1 MVLRGSTLKP
11 FRLFATAA
19 SALALAFSP
28 IASSGA
34 LAQKKQL
41 LEYPSIHSP
50 VVGEKGMVVSQNAIA
65 TKVGVDILRQGGN
78 AVDAAV
84 ATAFALAVTLPRAGN
99 IGGDGFMMVYMA
111 KTQETVFIDYRGI
124 APRAA
129 KLETFVDENGKEM
142 DDVASRGYRAPTVP
156 GTVAGL
162 YLAHQKYGRLPWKQV
177 VEPAFKLASDGVA
190 LSPDEAFVFSWG
202 KQRLSESAAGKAAFY
217 KPGGELYRAGEILR
231 QPDLAWSLRQIADKG
246 ADAFYRGEIAQRFA
260 ADMKTHGGLITAED
274 LASYKAVIRQP
285 LEGSYRGLA
294 VKTSPPASAG
304 GATLLEMLNI
314 LEQFDLKASGPGSA
328 KSLHLMAEAMK
339 LGYADRSRFLGDT
352 DFVKVPLAG
361 FTSKA
366 YGVER
371 AKLIDPERAKS
382 AKELGVGDPWAFESH
397 NTTHFSVADADGNAV
412 SNTFTLGAD
421 FGSGVMVAGAGFV
434 LNNQMNNYAHAAAW
448 RAQKSGRPL
457 PPNALQPGKR
467 VLSTM
472 MPTMIFKDGKPW
484 LITGTPGGS
493 TIIDTVLQVIV
504 NVVDFKLNVA
514 EATHQPRIFQD
525 ASDNLR
531 VEPNFN
537 PDTVAALKAMGHP
550 LSSDETMGSAQSIMI
565 EKGLFLGGADP
576 RRPGAEAIAP

>member
-1 MVLRGSTLKP
+1 VK
-11 FRLFATAA
+11 FVRLVSVSLAA
-19 SALALAFSP
+19 ISLAFTP

-65 TKVGVDILRQGGN
+65 TKVGVEILRQGGN

-124 APRAA
+124 APKAA

-162 YLAHQKYGRLPWKQV
+162 YLAHQKYGKLPWKQV

-202 KQRLSESAAGKAAFY
+202 KQRLSESAAGKAVFY
-217 KPGGELYRAGEILR
+217 KADGELYRAGEILK

-260 ADMKTHGGLITAED
+260 ADMKAHGGLITAED
-274 LASYKAVIRQP
+274 LASYKAVVRKP
-285 LEGSYRGLA
+285 LVGSYRGLT
-294 VKTSPPASAG
+294 VMTSPPASAG

-314 LEQFDLKASGPGSA
+314 LETFDLKASGLGSA
-328 KSLHLMAEAMK
+328 KTLHLQAEAMK
-339 LGYADRSRFLGDT
+339 MAYADRSRYLGDT
-352 DFVKVPLAG
+352 DFVKVPLGG
-361 FTSKA
+361 FASKA

-371 AKLIDPERAKS
+371 AKLINPDKATPAKD
-382 AKELGVGDPWAFESH
+382 LGVGDPWAFESH

-448 RAQKSGRPL
+448 RALKSGRPL

-525 ASDNLR
+525 ASDSLR

-537 PDTVAALKAMGHP
+537 PDTVALLKAMGHP
-550 LSSDETMGSAQSIMI
+550 ITSDETMGSAQSIMI
-565 EKGLFLGGADP
+565 DKGLFLGGADP

>member
-1 MVLRGSTLKP
+1 MKP

-19 SALALAFSP
+19 SALALALTP

-65 TKVGVDILRQGGN
+65 TKVGVEILRQGGN

-124 APRAA
+124 APKAA

-142 DDVASRGYRAPTVP
+142 DDVSSRGYRAPTVP

-162 YLAHQKYGRLPWKQV
+162 YLAHQKYGKLPWKQV

-202 KQRLSESAAGKAAFY
+202 KERLSESAAGKAAFY
-217 KPGGELYRAGEILR
+217 KAGGELYRAGENLK

-260 ADMKTHGGLITAED
+260 ADMKAHGGLITAED
-274 LASYKAVIRQP
+274 LASYKAVVRQP
-285 LEGSYRGLA
+285 LEGTYRGLT
-294 VKTSPPASAG
+294 VRTSPPASAG

-352 DFVKVPLAG
+352 DFVKVPLTG

-371 AKLIDPERAKS
+371 AKLIDPDRAKS
-382 AKELGVGDPWAFESH
+382 AKELGAGDPWAFESH

-448 RAQKSGRPL
+448 RAQKTGKPL

-525 ASDNLR
+525 ASDSLR

-550 LSSDETMGSAQSIMI
+550 LTSDETMGSAQSIMI
-565 EKGLFLGGADP
+565 DKGLFLGGADP

>member
-1 MVLRGSTLKP
+1 MKP

-19 SALALAFSP
+19 SALALALTP
-28 IASSGA
+28 IASTGA
-34 LAQKKQL
+34 FAQSKQL

-65 TKVGVDILRQGGN
+65 TKVGVEILRQGGN

-111 KTQETVFIDYRGI
+111 KTNETVFIDYRGI
-124 APRAA
+124 APKAA
-129 KLETFVDENGKEM
+129 KLETFVDANGKEM

-162 YLAHQKYGRLPWKQV
+162 FLAHQKYGRLPWKQI
-177 VEPAFKLASDGVA
+177 VEPAFKLASEGVA

-217 KPGGELYRAGEILR
+217 KPGGALYRAGEILK
-231 QPDLAWSLRQIADKG
+231 QPDLAWSLRQIADGG
-246 ADAFYRGEIAQRFA
+246 ADAFYKGEIAQRFA
-260 ADMKTHGGLITAED
+260 ADMKAHGGLITAED
-274 LASYKAVIRQP
+274 LASYKAVVRQP
-285 LEGSYRGLA
+285 LEGTYRGLT
-294 VKTSPPASAG
+294 VRTSPPASAG

-339 LGYADRSRFLGDT
+339 LGYADRARFLGDT
-352 DFVKVPLAG
+352 DFVKVPLKG

-366 YGVER
+366 YGIER
-371 AKLIDPERAKS
+371 AKLIDPNKAKP

-397 NTTHFSVADADGNAV
+397 NTTHFSVADAEGNAV

-434 LNNQMNNYAHAAAW
+434 LNNQMNNYSHAAAW

-514 EATHQPRIFQD
+514 EATHQPRIFQN
-525 ASDNLR
+525 ASDELE

-537 PDTVAALKAMGHP
+537 PDTVALLKAMGHP
-550 LSSDETMGSAQSIMI
+550 VTSDETMGSAQSIMI
-565 EKGLFLGGADP
+565 EKGLYLGGADP

>member
-1 MVLRGSTLKP
+1 VKP
-11 FRLFATAA
+11 FRLISA
-19 SALALAFSP
+19 SLTALALALSP
-28 IASSGA
+28 IASTGA

-50 VVGEKGMVVSQNAIA
+50 VVGERGMIVSQNALA
-65 TKVGVDILRQGGN
+65 TRVGADILRQGGN

-111 KTQETVFIDYRGI
+111 KTRETVFIDYRGV
-124 APRAA
+124 APKAA
-129 KLETFVDENGKEM
+129 RLETFVDENGKEI

-177 VEPAFKLASDGVA
+177 VEPAFKLASEGVA

-202 KQRLSESAAGKAAFY
+202 KARLSESAAGKAAFY
-217 KPGGELYRAGEILR
+217 KAGGELYRAGEILK

-260 ADMKTHGGLITAED
+260 ADMKAHGGLITAED
-274 LASYKAVIRQP
+274 LASYKAVVRQP
-285 LEGSYRGLA
+285 LEGTYRGLT

-314 LEQFDLKASGPGSA
+314 LEPFDLKASGPGSA

-339 LGYADRSRFLGDT
+339 LGYADRARFLGDT

-371 AKLIDPERAKS
+371 AKLIDPDHAKS
-382 AKELGVGDPWAFESH
+382 AKELGAGDPWAFESH
-397 NTTHFSVADADGNAV
+397 NTTHFSVADAEGNAV

-434 LNNQMNNYAHAAAW
+434 LNNQMNNYSHAAAW
-448 RAQKSGRPL
+448 RAHKSGRPA

-472 MPTMIFKDGKPW
+472 MPTMIFKDDKPW

-525 ASDNLR
+525 ASDTLR

-550 LSSDETMGSAQSIMI
+550 LTSDETMGSAQSIMI
-565 EKGLFLGGADP
+565 DKGLYLGGADP

>member
-1 MVLRGSTLKP
+1 MKP
-11 FRLFATAA
+11 FRLLASAA
-19 SALALAFSP
+19 SALALALTP
-28 IASSGA
+28 IASAPA

-65 TKVGVDILRQGGN
+65 TQVGVDILHQGGN
-78 AVDAAV
+78 AIDAAV

-99 IGGDGFMMVYMA
+99 IGGDGFMMVYLA
-111 KTQETVFIDYRGI
+111 KTKETVFVDYRGV
-124 APRAA
+124 APKAA
-129 KLETFVDENGKEM
+129 RLETFVDESGKEI
-142 DDVASRGYRAPTVP
+142 DAVASRGYRAPTVP

-162 YLAHQKYGRLPWKQV
+162 YLAHQKYGRLPWKAV
-177 VEPAFKLASDGVA
+177 VEPAFKLAGEGVR

-202 KQRLSESAAGKAAFY
+202 KERLSESEAGKKAFY
-217 KPGGELYRAGEILR
+217 KPDGELYRAGEILR

-260 ADMKTHGGLITAED
+260 ADMKAHGGLITAED
-274 LASYKAVIRQP
+274 LASYRAVIRQP
-285 LEGSYRGLA
+285 LEGTYRGLT

-314 LEQFDLKASGPGSA
+314 LEQFDIKASGPGSA

-352 DFVKVPLAG
+352 DFVKVPLKG

-366 YGVER
+366 YGLER
-371 AKLIDPERAKS
+371 AKLIDPDHAKS
-382 AKELGVGDPWAFESH
+382 AKALGVGDPWAFESH
-397 NTTHFSVADADGNAV
+397 NTTHFSVADAEGNAV

-434 LNNQMNNYAHAAAW
+434 LNNQMNNYSHAAAW

-472 MPTMIFKDGKPW
+472 MPTMVFKDGKPW

-514 EATHQPRIFQD
+514 EATHQPRIFQNT
-525 ASDNLR
+525 SDDLR

-537 PDTVAALKAMGHP
+537 PDTVALLKAMGHP
-550 LSSDETMGSAQSIMI
+550 ISSDETMGSAQSIMI
-565 EKGLFLGGADP
+565 DKGLYLGGADP